1 MSKLSIFLAAP
12 MSGFKDELQYKK
24 NRKNLIG
31 FINKLNKKYIV
42 YSEILHI
49 QSMDSYEDPGQSA
62 IKDFGEISRAD
73 VFIMYHP
80 MHMQTSTLIEL
91 GYAVAKQKKIIL
103 IAQPDMLPYLALG
116 LSSYNPDIYIVPS
129 SELDR
134 DVVNQV
140 ESILNGFLDT
150 RDI

>member
-31 FINKLNKKYIV
+31 FINKLNKKYVV

-49 QSMDSYEDPGQSA
+49 QSMDSYDDPGQSA
-62 IKDFGEISRAD
+62 IKDFDEISRSD

-80 MHMQTSTLIEL
+80 MYMQSSTLIEL

-116 LSSYNPDIYIVPS
+116 LSSYSSDICIVPS
-129 SELDR
+129 SELNG

-140 ESILNGFLDT
+140 ETILNGFLDT
-150 RDI
+150 

>member
-1 MSKLSIFLAAP
+1 MSKLTIFLAAP

-24 NRKNLIG
+24 NRKNLIA
-31 FINKLNKKYIV
+31 FIKKLNKKFPV

-49 QSMDSYEDPGQSA
+49 QSMDSYDDPGQSA
-62 IKDFGEISRAD
+62 KKDFDEISRSD

-116 LSSYNPDIYIVPS
+116 LSSYSSDIRVVPS
-129 SELDR
+129 SELNG

-140 ESILNGFLDT
+140 ETILNGFLDT
-150 RDI
+150 

>member
-1 MSKLSIFLAAP
+1 MSKLTIFLAAP

-24 NRKNLIG
+24 NRKNLIA
-31 FINKLNKKYIV
+31 FIKKLNKKFLV

-49 QSMDSYEDPGQSA
+49 QSMDSYDDPGQSA
-62 IKDFGEISRAD
+62 IKDFDEISRSD

-116 LSSYNPDIYIVPS
+116 LSSCSSDICIVPS
-129 SELDR
+129 SELNG

-140 ESILNGFLDT
+140 ETILNGFLDT
-150 RDI
+150 